1 VGIQRVR
8 EIPVREE
15 LGLPSCHIVAVSIRQ
30 RLGDKTPG
38 VQAADKA
45 SVANAAVELN

>member
-1 VGIQRVR
+1 MVTGSPILRWISV
-8 EIPVREE
+8 
-15 LGLPSCHIVAVSIRQ
+15 

-45 SVANAAVELN
+45 SVANAAVDLN